1 MINNTR
7 RESSKRNYYIIS
19 PRVIIKA
26 IIIIISTRQKLTKIS
41 WYKYFGAKFSKR
53 IRQGAQIDGLLPADK
68 IGDSPIK

>member
-1 MINNTR
+1 MELKSVR
-7 RESSKRNYYIIS
+7 K
-19 PRVIIKA
+19 
-26 IIIIISTRQKLTKIS
+26 KLTKIG